1 MLQDKTP
8 PFDSD
13 VPVDGYQWWYVD
25 GISDCRRYGLVVIAF
40 IGSVFSPY
48 YFRARRK
55 GVGNPRNFCAINVAS
70 YGRGANAWSMTE
82 RNAQQLTTT
91 PDRMQVGRSY
101 LELSGAQLSIHIDER
116 TMPWLR
122 RLRGTVGIKAEHA
135 SAKTF
140 SLDAGHRHKWQPI
153 APIARIEVTLDSPEL
168 AWKGDAYVDTNF
180 GSRPLE
186 DDFASWHWSSLRR
199 PEGSRIY
206 YDALQRDGQRRC
218 IALAVNAQNEMQ
230 AMAAPAHSS
239 MQKSGWG
246 IERTSLHGNHSRV
259 IETLEDAPFYA
270 RSLIA
275 VDEEKAGAVAMHES
289 LSLERFSR
297 GWVRTLLPFRMPRVM
312 S

>member
-13 VPVDGYQWWYVD
+13 VPDGGYHWWYID

-48 YFRARRK
+48 YYRARRK
-55 GVGNPRNFCAINVAS
+55 GLGNPRNFCAINVAS
-70 YGRGANAWSMTE
+70 YGRRANAWSMTE

-91 PDRMQVGRSY
+91 SDRMQVGQSY
-101 LELSGAQLSIHIDER
+101 LQLSGEQLAVHIDER

-122 RLRGTVGIKAEHA
+122 ELRGTVGIRAESA
-135 SAKTF
+135 SGETF
-140 SLDAGHRHKWQPI
+140 ALDEGCHHKWQPI
-153 APIARIEVTLDSPEL
+153 APVARIEVALDRPKL
-168 AWKGDAYVDTNF
+168 AWQGDAYVDTNY
-180 GSRPLE
+180 GSQPLE
-186 DDFASWHWSSLRR
+186 DDFSSWHWSSLRT
-199 PEGSRIY
+199 PNGSSIF
-206 YDALQRDGQRRC
+206 YDALQRNGQRRC
-218 IALAVNAQNEMQ
+218 IALAVNKRNEME
-230 AMAAPAHSS
+230 AIAAPEHSS
-239 MQKSGWG
+239 LRRSGWG
-246 IERTSLHGNHSRV
+246 IERTSLHGSQSRV

-275 VDEEKAGAVAMHES
+275 VDEARPGAVAMHES